1 VADGSNEHNLTVL
14 AHAHEDTGHGARDT
28 RVFFCFLMAGM
39 VPPMSL
45 FLHAMLSTYGVVLEH
60 LHPNALLVLAIF
72 QHLREAYVRVGP
84 SVALFHIF
92 FEAYLGS
99 NGSIP

>member
-1 VADGSNEHNLTVL
+1 
-14 AHAHEDTGHGARDT
+14 
-28 RVFFCFLMAGM
+28 MAGM